1 MVYSTVD
8 FNSKLQAPGLSNF
21 RKQLN
26 FSERRA
32 DKGLA
37 AESRI
42 YAHHEYVMH
51 QRKNFLECMNGSG
64 RVQDHPGLAPVRS
77 DEMEGAIEVNA
88 GFLMDGN
95 SMGTGVGEGR
105 DEFVRP
111 FNHKMTIEWYVGDL
125 AQRSDDRRPDC
136 EIGDEVTIHDVHV

>member
-8 FNSKLQAPGLSNF
+8 FNPELQVPGLPNF

-26 FSERRA
+26 FSKRRA
-32 DKGLA
+32 DEGLA

-42 YAHHEYVMH
+42 YAHDEYVMH
-51 QRKNFLECMNGSG
+51 QRKNFLECVNGSG

-77 DEMEGAIEVNA
+77 DEMEGAVEMNA

-95 SMGTGVGEGR
+95 PIGTGVGESR
-105 DEFVRP
+105 NELVWSL
-111 FNHKMTIEWYVGDL
+111 NHKMTIEWYVGRPCVEK
-125 AQRSDDRRPDC
+125 QRPQARL
-136 EIGDEVTIHDVHV
+136 